1 MDKISFKDLEQILLT
16 ESVQIGSVAD
26 WLKILEKYGWT
37 QEEYLKASIQQIKD
51 FEMNYM
57 NRKLVPIPELTK
69 HKISVEFCLGKNRGN
84 I

>member
-51 FEMNYM
+51 FE
-57 NRKLVPIPELTK
+57 KELYE
-69 HKISVEFCLGKNRGN
+69 S
-84 I
+84 